1 MSDETKTVATNRRA
15 HRNYDIG
22 ETFEAGIVL
31 RGSEVKSLREAKVT
45 LADAFG
51 RVEGNE
57 IYLVGLHIG
66 AYSSASDQGSH
77 ELERKRKLLL
87 HRREID
93 KIKIKADHEQQS
105 IVPLRLYFKDG
116 RAKLEIGIGRG
127 RKTYDKRQVIAER
140 DADLEARRAMS
151 RRR

>member
-1 MSDETKTVATNRRA
+1 MADETQTVATNRRA
-15 HRNYDIG
+15 QRNYDI
-22 ETFEAGIVL
+22 TDTYEAGIVL
-31 RGSEVKSLREAKVT
+31 KGSEVKSLRESKVT

-57 IYLVGLHIG
+57 IYLIGLHIG
-66 AYSSASDQGSH
+66 AYSSASDQGGH

-105 IVPLRLYFKDG
+105 IVPLRLYFKGG
-116 RAKLEIGIGRG
+116 RAKVEIGIGRG
-127 RKTYDKRQVIAER
+127 RKTIDKRRVIAER